1 MDKAFAFAIG
11 AAIGSFVTWKIVKNK
26 YKQIADEEINSVKEV
41 FARRYSEKMSKEKLN
56 ENTNQTSL
64 TLDETEKNA
73 NIQDDIAAY
82 HELLDK
88 LHYANIDVD
97 SLIAKKGGSTVTDGP
112 FVISPDEFGE
122 DPNYQTVSLTLYEDG
137 VLTDDYDNIVVDVD
151 DWVGEDSLT
160 HFGEYEADSV
170 FVRNESMQ
178 TDFEILR
185 DLRTYRECHPE
196 QGDE

>member
-11 AAIGSFVTWKIVKNK
+11 AAIGSFVTWKIVKTK
-26 YKQIADEEINSVKEV
+26 YKRIADEEINSVKEV
-41 FARRYSEKMSKEKLN
+41 FARRYSEKMNKEKPN
-56 ENTNQTSL
+56 ENTNQASL

-137 VLTDDYDNIVVDVD
+137 VLTDDYDDIVVDVD

-185 DLRTYRECHPE
+185 DLRTYSECHPE
-196 QGDE
+196 QGDK

>member
-1 MDKAFAFAIG
+1 MNKAFAFAIG
-11 AAIGSFVTWKIVKNK
+11 AAIGSFVTWKIVKTK
-26 YKQIADEEINSVKEV
+26 YKRIADEEINSVKEV
-41 FARRYSEKMSKEKLN
+41 FARRYSEKMNKEKPN
-56 ENTNQTSL
+56 ENANQASL

-82 HELLDK
+82 YELLDK
-88 LHYANIDVD
+88 LKYANIDVD

-137 VLTDDYDNIVVDVD
+137 VLTDDYDDIVVDVD
-151 DWVGEDSLT
+151 DLVGEDSLT
-160 HFGEYEADSV
+160 HFGEYEDDSV

-185 DLRTYRECHPE
+185 DLRTYKECHPE

>member
-1 MDKAFAFAIG
+1 MNKAFAFAIG
-11 AAIGSFVTWKIVKNK
+11 AAIGSFVTWKIVKTK
-26 YKQIADEEINSVKEV
+26 YKRIADEEINSVKEV
-41 FARRYSEKMSKEKLN
+41 FARRYSEKMSKEKPN
-56 ENTNQTSL
+56 ENTNQVSL

-73 NIQDDIAAY
+73 NIQDDITAY

-88 LHYANIDVD
+88 LKYANIDVD

-137 VLTDDYDNIVVDVD
+137 VLTDDYDDIVVDVD
-151 DWVGEDSLT
+151 DLVGEDSLT
-160 HFGEYEADSV
+160 HFGEYEDDSV

-185 DLRTYRECHPE
+185 DLRTYRECHPD

>member
-1 MDKAFAFAIG
+1 MNKAFAFAIG
-11 AAIGSFVTWKIVKNK
+11 AAIGSFVTWKIVKTK
-26 YKQIADEEINSVKEV
+26 YKRIADEEINSVKEV
-41 FARRYSEKMSKEKLN
+41 FARRYSEKMNKEKPN
-56 ENTNQTSL
+56 ENTNQASL
-64 TLDETEKNA
+64 TLDETEKNV

-88 LHYANIDVD
+88 LNYANIDVD
-97 SLIAKKGGSTVTDGP
+97 SLIAKKGGSTVTDRP

-137 VLTDDYDNIVVDVD
+137 ILTDDYDDVVVDVD

-160 HFGEYEADSV
+160 HFGEYEYDSV
-170 FVRNESMQ
+170 FVRNESMK

-185 DLRTYRECHPE
+185 DLRTYRECHPD

>member
-122 DPNYQTVSLTLYEDG
+122 DPNYHTVSLTLYEDG
-137 VLTDDYDNIVVDVD
+137 VLTDDYDDIVVDVD

>member
-1 MDKAFAFAIG
+1 MNKAFAFAIG
-11 AAIGSFVTWKIVKNK
+11 AAIGSFVTWKIVKTK
-26 YKQIADEEINSVKEV
+26 YKRIADEEINSVKEV
-41 FARRYSEKMSKEKLN
+41 FARRYSEKMNKEKPD

-64 TLDETEKNA
+64 TLDETEKNV
-73 NIQDDIAAY
+73 NIQNDIAAY

-88 LHYANIDVD
+88 LNYANIDVD
-97 SLIAKKGGSTVTDGP
+97 SLIVKKGGSTVIDRP

-137 VLTDDYDNIVVDVD
+137 VLTDDYDDIVVDVD
-151 DWVGEDSLT
+151 DLVGEDSLT
-160 HFGEYEADSV
+160 HFGEYEDDSV

>member
-1 MDKAFAFAIG
+1 MNKAFAFAIG
-11 AAIGSFVTWKIVKNK
+11 ATIGSFVTWKIVKTK
-26 YKQIADEEINSVKEV
+26 YKRIANEEINSVKEV
-41 FARRYSEKMSKEKLN
+41 FARRYSEKMNKEKPN
-56 ENTNQTSL
+56 ENTNQASL

-88 LHYANIDVD
+88 LNYANIDVD
-97 SLIAKKGGSTVTDGP
+97 SLIAKKGGSTVTDRP

-137 VLTDDYDNIVVDVD
+137 VLTDDYDDIVVGVD
-151 DWVGEDSLT
+151 DLVGEDSLT
-160 HFGEYEADSV
+160 HFGEYEDDSV

>member
-1 MDKAFAFAIG
+1 MNKAFAFAIG
-11 AAIGSFVTWKIVKNK
+11 AAIGSFVTWKIVKTK
-26 YKQIADEEINSVKEV
+26 YKRIADEEINSVKEV
-41 FARRYSEKMSKEKLN
+41 FARRYSEKMNKEKPN

-64 TLDETEKNA
+64 TLDETEKNV

-88 LHYANIDVD
+88 LNYANIDVD
-97 SLIAKKGGSTVTDGP
+97 SLIVKKGGSTVIDRP

-137 VLTDDYDNIVVDVD
+137 VLTDDYDDIVVDVD
-151 DWVGEDSLT
+151 DLVGEDSLT
-160 HFGEYEADSV
+160 HFGEYEDDSV

>member
-1 MDKAFAFAIG
+1 MNKAFAFAIG
-11 AAIGSFVTWKIVKNK
+11 AAIGSFVTWKIVKTK
-26 YKQIADEEINSVKEV
+26 YKRIADEEINSVKEV
-41 FARRYSEKMSKEKLN
+41 FARRYSEKMSKEKTN
-56 ENTNQTSL
+56 ENTNQASL
-64 TLDETEKNA
+64 TLDETEKNT
-73 NIQDDIAAY
+73 NTQDEIAAY

-97 SLIAKKGGSTVTDGP
+97 SLNVKKGGSTVTDGP

-137 VLTDDYDNIVVDVD
+137 VLTDDYDDIVVDVD
-151 DWVGEDSLT
+151 DLVGEDSLT
-160 HFGEYEADSV
+160 HFGEYEDDSV

-185 DLRTYRECHPE
+185 DLRTYKECHPE

>member
-1 MDKAFAFAIG
+1 MNKAFAFAIG
-11 AAIGSFVTWKIVKNK
+11 AAIGSFVTWKIVKTK
-26 YKQIADEEINSVKEV
+26 YKRIADEEINSVKEV
-41 FARRYSEKMSKEKLN
+41 FARRYSEKMNKEKPN
-56 ENTNQTSL
+56 ENTNKASL

-73 NIQDDIAAY
+73 NIQDDIDAY
-82 HELLDK
+82 NELLDK
-88 LHYANIDVD
+88 LNYANIDVD

-137 VLTDDYDNIVVDVD
+137 VLTDDYDDIVVDVD
-151 DWVGEDSLT
+151 DLIGEDSLT
-160 HFGEYEADSV
+160 HFGEYEDDSV

-185 DLRTYRECHPE
+185 DLRTYSECHPE

>member
-1 MDKAFAFAIG
+1 MNKAFAFAIG
-11 AAIGSFVTWKIVKNK
+11 AAIGSFVTWKIVKTK
-26 YKQIADEEINSVKEV
+26 YKRIADEEINSVKEV
-41 FARRYSEKMSKEKLN
+41 FARRYSEKMSKEKPN
-56 ENTNQTSL
+56 ENTNQVSL
-64 TLDETEKNA
+64 TLDETEKNV
-73 NIQDDIAAY
+73 QEDLAAY

-88 LHYANIDVD
+88 LNYANIDVD
-97 SLIAKKGGSTVTDGP
+97 SLIAKKGGSTVTDRP

-137 VLTDDYDNIVVDVD
+137 VLTDDYDDIVVDVD
-151 DWVGEDSLT
+151 DLVGEDSLT
-160 HFGEYEADSV
+160 HFGEYEDDSV

-185 DLRTYRECHPE
+185 DLRTYSECHPE

>member
-11 AAIGSFVTWKIVKNK
+11 AAIGSFVTWKIVKTK
-26 YKQIADEEINSVKEV
+26 YKQLADEEINSVKEV
-41 FARRYSEKMSKEKLN
+41 FARRYSEKMNKEKSN
-56 ENTNQTSL
+56 ENTNHASL

-137 VLTDDYDNIVVDVD
+137 VLTDDYDDIVVDVD

>member
-1 MDKAFAFAIG
+1 MNKAFAFAIG
-11 AAIGSFVTWKIVKNK
+11 AAIGSFVTWKIVKTK
-26 YKQIADEEINSVKEV
+26 YKRIADEEINSVKEV
-41 FARRYSEKMSKEKLN
+41 FARRYSEKMNKEKPN
-56 ENTNQTSL
+56 ENTNQASL
-64 TLDETEKNA
+64 TLDETKQNA

-88 LHYANIDVD
+88 LKYANIDVD
-97 SLIAKKGGSTVTDGP
+97 SLIAKIGGSTVTDGP

-137 VLTDDYDNIVVDVD
+137 VLTDDYDDIVVDVD
-151 DWVGEDSLT
+151 DLVGEESLT
-160 HFGEYEADSV
+160 HFGEYEDDSV

-185 DLRTYRECHPE
+185 DLRTYKECHPE

>member
-1 MDKAFAFAIG
+1 MNKAFAFAIG
-11 AAIGSFVTWKIVKNK
+11 AAIGSFVTWKIVKTK
-26 YKQIADEEINSVKEV
+26 YKRIADEEINSVKEV
-41 FARRYSEKMSKEKLN
+41 FARRYSEKMNKEKPN
-56 ENTNQTSL
+56 ENTNQASL

-73 NIQDDIAAY
+73 NIQDDITAY

-88 LHYANIDVD
+88 LKYANIDVD

-137 VLTDDYDNIVVDVD
+137 VLTDDYDDIVVDVD
-151 DWVGEDSLT
+151 DLVGEDSLT
-160 HFGEYEADSV
+160 HFGEYEDDSV

-185 DLRTYRECHPE
+185 DLRTYRECHPD

>member
-1 MDKAFAFAIG
+1 MNKAFAFAIG
-11 AAIGSFVTWKIVKNK
+11 AAIGSFVTWKIVKTK
-26 YKQIADEEINSVKEV
+26 YKRIADEEINSVKEV
-41 FARRYSEKMSKEKLN
+41 FARRYSEKMSKEKTN
-56 ENTNQTSL
+56 ENTNQASL
-64 TLDETEKNA
+64 TLDETEKNT
-73 NIQDDIAAY
+73 NTQDEIAAY

-97 SLIAKKGGSTVTDGP
+97 SLNVKKGGSTVTDGP

-137 VLTDDYDNIVVDVD
+137 VLTDDYDDIVVDVD

-160 HFGEYEADSV
+160 HFGEYEDDSV

-185 DLRTYRECHPE
+185 DLRTYKECHPE

>member
-1 MDKAFAFAIG
+1 MNKAFTFAIG
-11 AAIGSFVTWKIVKNK
+11 AAIGSFVTWKIVKTK
-26 YKQIADEEINSVKEV
+26 YKRIADEEINSVKEV
-41 FARRYSEKMSKEKLN
+41 FARRYSEKMSKEKSN
-56 ENTNQTSL
+56 ESTNQAPL
-64 TLDETEKNA
+64 TLDETEKNV

-97 SLIAKKGGSTVTDGP
+97 SLIVKKGGSTVTDGP

-137 VLTDDYDNIVVDVD
+137 ILTDDYDDIVDDVD
-151 DWVGEDSLT
+151 DLVGEDSLT
-160 HFGEYEADSV
+160 HFGEYEDDSV

-185 DLRTYRECHPE
+185 DLRTYSECHPE